1 MKGPLTFAKIKSLT
15 EPGFYGDGGTLYL
28 RIAPGRSKQWVQR
41 LVIRGRR
48 HDLGLGGW
56 PLVSLQEARETAF
69 ENRKQARRG
78 EDLLAAKQREAA
90 PTFEEAVE
98 KVIALHQPTWK
109 DGGRTADSWRACL
122 KQYAMPKI
130 GRKRVSEITAADV
143 LDIVGGIWTNRHE
156 TAKKVKR
163 RLGAVLAWAVTRGY
177 RSDNP
182 VQAIQVALPKADN
195 LKGHFKAIPHEEV
208 RTAIETVRASKAN
221 PSTIRCFE
229 FLILTATRSSEAR
242 LMTWEEVDLQKT
254 DLDHSSQ
261 PERKQGKSIGCR
273 CHHGPVRSCES
284 PRPVV
289 SQPWCFRVHGV
300 RPCPTRRFPSWF
312 ERTGSMACHMP
323 LPGHVS
329 GRGVRT

>member
-1 MKGPLTFAKIKSLT
+1 MKGPLTFAKIKSLK

-28 RIAPGRSKQWVQR
+28 RIAPGGSKQWVQR

-130 GRKRVSEITAADV
+130 GRKRVPEITAADV
-143 LDIVGGIWTNRHE
+143 LDM
-156 TAKKVKR
+156 
-163 RLGAVLAWAVTRGY
+163 
-177 RSDNP
+177 S
-182 VQAIQVALPKADN
+182 
-195 LKGHFKAIPHEEV
+195 GH
-208 RTAIETVRASKAN
+208 
-221 PSTIRCFE
+221 
-229 FLILTATRSSEAR
+229 
-242 LMTWEEVDLQKT
+242 
-254 DLDHSSQ
+254 LDHPSRNSQ
-261 PERKQGKSIGCR
+261 KGPATSWGGVGMGRDTRVSLRQSRAGDPGGAPQSRQPQRSFQG
-273 CHHGPVRSCES
+273 HS
-284 PRPVV
+284 P
-289 SQPWCFRVHGV
+289 
-300 RPCPTRRFPSWF
+300 
-312 ERTGSMACHMP
+312 
-323 LPGHVS
+323 
-329 GRGVRT
+329 